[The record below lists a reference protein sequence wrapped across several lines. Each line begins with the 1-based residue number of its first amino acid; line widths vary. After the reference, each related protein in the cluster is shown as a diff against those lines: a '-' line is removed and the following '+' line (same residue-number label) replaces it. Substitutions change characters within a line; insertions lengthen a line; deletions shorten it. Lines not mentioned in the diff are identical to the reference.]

1 MDEHDSCRIQ
11 AIGSATA
18 SAPLPRPVQPTAGP
32 SRPSKDLPRKRRNSG
47 SHGRAFPDYEPSAFP
62 RPRKDDSPRKKP
74 KLVVEVVIPPLSSAK
89 RQAHSIRHVQPPS
102 PTPASNEMLQDSGH
116 FDTARDDDDDVSD
129 MSSLTSLPSTSSR
142 SPSPVPGG
150 SGEGQ
155 AQPHVTHLLRS
166 ASRELSYYNP
176 PVSPLRAKGPMP
188 HAGTL
193 SQAESSRHNER
204 HGGREQW
211 PQVQ

>member
-1 MDEHDSCRIQ
+1 MQ
-11 AIGSATA
+11 
-18 SAPLPRPVQPTAGP
+18 TAGHL
-32 SRPSKDLPRKRRNSG
+32 RPSEDLPKKRRTSDG
-47 SHGRAFPDYEPSAFP
+47 FPEYQPSAVS
-62 RPRKDDSPRKKP
+62 RPRKKP

-89 RQAHSIRHVQPPS
+89 RQAHSVRHAQPP
-102 PTPASNEMLQDSGH
+102 PPMPGPNEKPQDSGY
-116 FDTARDDDDDVSD
+116 FDTGRDDDNDLSD

-193 SQAESSRHNER
+193 SQAESSRQNER
-204 HGGREQW
+204 RGGREQW